1 MNSDDN
7 VVTMPSQGLVY
18 GVVNNLKYQVVKA
31 CAIRGVPDV
40 HARSLANGL
49 QTFQNLYGACSV
61 TVLLG
66 GNGGGRRCRCFWVC
80 HTKYF
85 LCITRAVA
93 VLLAALRHPEHL
105 RWRQRKCLA
114 LAPRRDLNA
123 HGHDD
128 VLEIFAIWQRNQ
140 RGTIAIRQANADH
153 VLAHIG

>member
-1 MNSDDN
+1 
-7 VVTMPSQGLVY
+7 MPLFLGSV
-18 GVVNNLKYQVVKA
+18 
-31 CAIRGVPDV
+31 IR
-40 HARSLANGL
+40 NI
-49 QTFQNLYGACSV
+49 
-61 TVLLG
+61 
-66 GNGGGRRCRCFWVC
+66 
-80 HTKYF
+80 F

-105 RWRQRKCLA
+105 RWCQRKGLA

-153 VLAHIG
+153 VLAHIGLTRPLGR